1 MALYLGASLK
11 WPNIEK
17 QALGDHV
24 ENVAQIMEKKPM
36 RNPYTCE
43 MKDRIL
49 HELAEELVQ
58 SYTLLSSSIEQQ
70 SETGRELSLEVE
82 RKK

>member
-24 ENVAQIMEKKPM
+24 ENVAQIMEKKPI

-43 MKDRIL
+43 MK
-49 HELAEELVQ
+49 V
-58 SYTLLSSSIEQQ
+58 LL
-70 SETGRELSLEVE
+70 
-82 RKK
+82 